1 MPRAEVTLPNPMNL
15 LSLVL
20 RRPVTLV
27 VGVVGLVLAALFG
40 LNRMAKDVFP
50 PLNVPTIYVAQPF
63 GGMDAA
69 QMEGFLTF
77 YYEYHFL
84 YITGIEHV
92 ESKNIQGAAVM
103 KLQFHPGTDM
113 SQAMSETIG
122 YVNRSR
128 AMMPPGTVPPFV
140 MRFDAGSVPIG
151 QLVFASETRSVAQL
165 QDAALN
171 TVRPLFATL
180 PGVSAPPPFGG
191 SARTILVNLNPDRL
205 RSTGVAPEEVAAA
218 LAGANA
224 ILPAG
229 NLVLGDQNLLVPVNA
244 TVRNIKDLETVPVRA
259 GQNPPVLI
267 RDLAQVVDG
276 ADAVTSYALVD
287 GRRTVY
293 IPVTKRSDASTLAVA
308 EVVKRNLGVFQNA
321 VPADIKVSYEMDQSP
336 IVERA
341 IHDLFLEAVLGAILT
356 GLMVFLFLRDARS
369 TLVVVVNIPLALL
382 IALLGLWLC
391 GQTINLMTLG
401 GLALAV
407 GILVDEATVAI
418 EAIQQEREKGRP
430 VARAVRDAIAAT
442 AGPRFLAMACVVA
455 VFLPSLFMEGP
466 AQALFLPL
474 SLAVGFSMIAS
485 YALSSTLLP
494 VLAVWLLKEDG
505 AHAPGFFAQVK
516 ARYAALLD
524 VALARKGLVVLG
536 GVALAATFLA
546 TLGPKLGREIFPP
559 ANNGQLQVRL
569 RAPAGTK
576 LDKTEQIALRALDL
590 IKQEIGAENI
600 GTTLGLVGVH
610 APNYPVNLVHAW
622 NSGTDE
628 ATLQVQLKPDAKV
641 DLDAAKEN
649 LRRRLGAALPDVRL
663 SFEPADI
670 VSRVMSFGAA
680 TPIEIAVSGP
690 SLADNRAHA
699 EAVRAELAKIP
710 ELRDLQFAQTIDAP
724 ALEVNI
730 HREKAGLMGIRMADA
745 ARSVIEATGS
755 SRFILANYW
764 ADPKT
769 GVAFQVQVQIPAALT
784 KSIEDLRNL
793 PVGNAGQQ
801 PVLLRSIATLKE
813 GVAVAQYDR
822 YNMQRLAT
830 LTANYAGTDL
840 GHLADRID
848 AAIAAAGKPPA
859 KVKVDQRGQVPPLR
873 ELLAGL
879 GGGLAIALVIVALL
893 LAAHF
898 QSLRLAAIVLTS
910 LSVVLAG
917 VVAALLLTGSTLNI
931 ESFIGAIMAVG
942 VAVANS
948 ILLLTA
954 AEEARNAGASAA
966 DAARQAGSARLRAIL
981 MTSLAMLAGM
991 IPMALGW
998 SEAGSQTAPLGR
1010 AVMGG
1015 LIFGTVATLT
1025 LVPAAYAWIMGPV
1038 GRASLSVDPDDPRS
1052 PHFQKDHAVS

>member
-1 MPRAEVTLPNPMNL
+1 MNL
-15 LSLVL
+15 LSHVL
-20 RRPVTLV
+20 RRPVTLLV
-27 VGVVGLVLAALFG
+27 AVGALALAALFG
-40 LNRMAKDVFP
+40 LGRMAKDVFP

-92 ESKNIQGAAVM
+92 ESRNIQGAAVM

-191 SARTILVNLNPDRL
+191 SARTILVNLHPDRL
-205 RSTGVAPEEVAAA
+205 RSTGVTPEEVAAA

-229 NLVLGDQNLLVPVNA
+229 NLVLGDQNLLVPINA
-244 TVRNIKDLETVPVRA
+244 TVKNIKDLENVPVRP
-259 GQNPPVLI
+259 GQQPAVLI

-293 IPVTKRSDASTLAVA
+293 IPVTKRADASTLAVA
-308 EVVKRNLGVFQNA
+308 GLVKANLGVFQNA
-321 VPADIKVSYEMDQSP
+321 VPADIKVTYEMDQSP

-341 IHDLFLEAVLGAILT
+341 IHDLFLEAVLGAVLT

-382 IALLGLWLC
+382 TALLGLWLC

-430 VARAVRDAIAAT
+430 VARAVRTAIAAT

-455 VFLPSLFMEGP
+455 VFLPALFMEGP

-474 SLAVGFSMIAS
+474 SLAVGFSMFAS

-494 VLAVWLLKEDG
+494 VLAVWLLKNDG
-505 AHAPGFFAQVK
+505 VHAPGFFAGVK
-516 ARYAALLD
+516 ARYEALLRG
-524 VALARKGLVVLG
+524 VLARKALVVVG
-536 GVALAATFLA
+536 ALALA
-546 TLGPKLGREIFPP
+546 VLFVLGLGPRLGREIFPP
-559 ANNGQLQVRL
+559 AANGQLQVRL

-576 LDKTEQIALRALDL
+576 LDRTEQIALRALDV
-590 IKQEIGAENI
+590 IKEELGAGNVA
-600 GTTLGLVGVH
+600 TTLGLVGVH
-610 APNYPVNLVHAW
+610 APNYPVNLIHAW

-641 DLDAAKEN
+641 DLESAKER
-649 LRRRLGAALPDVRL
+649 LRARLGAALPDVRL

-670 VSRVMSFGAA
+670 VSRVMSFGAP

-699 EAVRAELAKIP
+699 EAIRTQLAKLP
-710 ELRDLQFAQTIDAP
+710 ELRDLQFAQTIDTP
-724 ALEVNI
+724 SLEVNI
-730 HREKAGLMGIRMADA
+730 DREKAGLMGVRLADA
-745 ARSVIEATGS
+745 ARSVVEATGS

-769 GVAFQVQVQIPAALT
+769 GVAFQVQVQVPPAQTRSA
-784 KSIEDLRNL
+784 EDLRNL
-793 PVGNAGQQ
+793 PVGATGQQ

-813 GVAVAQYDR
+813 STAVAQFDR

-840 GHLADRID
+840 GHLSARID
-848 AAIAAAGKPPA
+848 EAIAAAGKPPA

-873 ELLAGL
+873 ELLNGLGAGL
-879 GGGLAIALVIVALL
+879 GIALVIVALL

-898 QSLRLAAIVLTS
+898 QSARLAAIVLAS
-910 LSVVLAG
+910 LAIVLAG
-917 VVAALLLTGSTLNI
+917 VIAGLLATGSTLNI

-954 AEEARNAGASAA
+954 AEEARRGGAPAEAAALTAGAT
-966 DAARQAGSARLRAIL
+966 RLRAIL

-1015 LIFGTVATLT
+1015 LIFGTFATLT
-1025 LVPAAYAWIMGPV
+1025 VVPAAYAWVMGAA
-1038 GRASLSVDPDDPRS
+1038 GRASLSVDPDDPQS
-1052 PHFQKDHAVS
+1052 PHYHPDHAVP

>member
-1 MPRAEVTLPNPMNL
+1 
-15 LSLVL
+15 
-20 RRPVTLV
+20 
-27 VGVVGLVLAALFG
+27 
-40 LNRMAKDVFP
+40 
-50 PLNVPTIYVAQPF
+50 
-63 GGMDAA
+63 
-69 QMEGFLTF
+69 
-77 YYEYHFL
+77 
-84 YITGIEHV
+84 
-92 ESKNIQGAAVM
+92 M

-205 RSTGVAPEEVAAA
+205 RSTGVTPEEVAAA
-218 LAGANA
+218 LAGTNA

-229 NLVLGDQNLLVPVNA
+229 NLVLGDQNLLVPINA
-244 TVRNIKDLETVPVRA
+244 TVKNIKDLENVPVRP
-259 GQNPPVLI
+259 GQNPAVLI
-267 RDLAQVVDG
+267 RDIAQVVDG

-308 EVVKRNLGVFQNA
+308 SVVKANLGVFQNA

-341 IHDLFLEAVLGAILT
+341 IHDLFLEAVLGAVLT

-418 EAIQQEREKGRP
+418 EAIQQEREKGLP
-430 VARAVRDAIAAT
+430 IARAVRTAITAT

-474 SLAVGFSMIAS
+474 SLAVGFSMFAS

-494 VLAVWLLKEDG
+494 VLAVWLLKDEG
-505 AHAPGFFAQVK
+505 AHAPGFFASVK
-516 ARYAALLD
+516 ARYEAILQGVMARRVLIV
-524 VALARKGLVVLG
+524 VAS
-536 GVALAATFLA
+536 VALAALFIVGV
-546 TLGPKLGREIFPP
+546 GPKLGREIFPP

-576 LDKTEQIALRALDL
+576 LDRTEQIALRALDV
-590 IKQEIGAENI
+590 IKEELGAANVA
-600 GTTLGLVGVH
+600 TTLGLVGVH
-610 APNYPVNLVHAW
+610 APNYPVNLIHAW

-628 ATLQVQLKPDAKV
+628 ATLQVQLKPGADV

-649 LRRRLGAALPDVRL
+649 LRRRLGVAMPDVRL

-670 VSRVMSFGAA
+670 VSRVMSFGAP

-699 EAVRAELAKIP
+699 EAIRAQLAKIP
-710 ELRDLQFAQTIDAP
+710 ELRDLQFAQTIDTP
-724 ALEVNI
+724 SLEVNI
-730 HREKAGLMGIRMADA
+730 DREKAGLMGVRLADA
-745 ARSVIEATGS
+745 ARSVVEATGS

-769 GVAFQVQVQIPAALT
+769 GVAFQVQVQVPPAQT
-784 KSIEDLRNL
+784 KSAEDLRNL
-793 PVGNAGQQ
+793 PVGATGQQ

-813 GVAVAQYDR
+813 STAVAQFDR

-840 GHLADRID
+840 GHLSARID
-848 AAIAAAGKPPA
+848 EAIAAAGKPPA

-873 ELLAGL
+873 ELLNSLGAGL
-879 GGGLAIALVIVALL
+879 GIALIIVALL
-893 LAAHF
+893 LAANF
-898 QSLRLAAIVLTS
+898 QSARLAGIVFVS
-910 LSVVLAG
+910 LSLVIAG
-917 VVAALLLTGSTLNI
+917 VIAGLLVTGSTLNI

-954 AEEARNAGASAA
+954 AEEARRGGATAEAA
-966 DAARQAGSARLRAIL
+966 ALKAGSTRLRAIL

-1015 LIFGTVATLT
+1015 LIFGTFATLT
-1025 LVPAAYAWIMGPV
+1025 VVPAAYAWLMGSV
-1038 GRASLSVDPDDPRS
+1038 SRASLSVDPDDPHS
-1052 PHFQKDHAVS
+1052 THYHKDHAVS

>member
-1 MPRAEVTLPNPMNL
+1 M
-15 LSLVL
+15 VL

-27 VGVVGLVLAALFG
+27 VGVLALVLSAVFG

-205 RSTGVAPEEVAAA
+205 RSTGVTPEEVAAA
-218 LAGANA
+218 LAGTNA

-229 NLVLGDQNLLVPVNA
+229 NLVIGDQNLLVPINA
-244 TVRNIKDLETVPVRA
+244 TVKNIKDLENVPVRP
-259 GQNPPVLI
+259 GQNPAVLI
-267 RDLAQVVDG
+267 RDIAQVVDG
-276 ADAVTSYALVD
+276 ADAVTSYALVN

-308 EVVKRNLGVFQNA
+308 SIVKANLGVFQNA

-341 IHDLFLEAVLGAILT
+341 IHDLFLEAVLGAVLT

-418 EAIQQEREKGRP
+418 EAIQQEREKGLP
-430 VARAVRDAIAAT
+430 VARAVRTAITAT

-474 SLAVGFSMIAS
+474 SLAVGFSMFAS

-494 VLAVWLLKEDG
+494 ILAVWLLKDEG
-505 AHAPGFFAQVK
+505 VHAPGFFVGVK
-516 ARYAALLD
+516 ARYEAILQGVLARRALIVVGSVAVAALFI
-524 VALARKGLVVLG
+524 V
-536 GVALAATFLA
+536 GV
-546 TLGPKLGREIFPP
+546 GPKLGREIFPP

-576 LDKTEQIALRALDL
+576 LDRTEQIALRALDV
-590 IKQEIGAENI
+590 IKEELGAANI
-600 GTTLGLVGVH
+600 ATTLGLVGVH
-610 APNYPVNLVHAW
+610 APNYPVNLIHAW

-628 ATLQVQLKPDAKV
+628 ATLQVQLKVGADV

-649 LRRRLGAALPDVRL
+649 LRRRLGVAMPDVRL

-670 VSRVMSFGAA
+670 VSRVMSFGAP

-699 EAVRAELAKIP
+699 EAIRAQLAKIP
-710 ELRDLQFAQTIDAP
+710 ELRDLQFAQTIDTP
-724 ALEVNI
+724 SLEVNI
-730 HREKAGLMGIRMADA
+730 DREKAGLMGVRLADA
-745 ARSVIEATGS
+745 ARSVVEATGS

-769 GVAFQVQVQIPAALT
+769 GVAFQVQVQVPPAQT
-784 KSIEDLRNL
+784 KSAEDLRNL
-793 PVGNAGQQ
+793 PVGATGQQ

-813 GVAVAQYDR
+813 STAVAQFDR

-840 GHLADRID
+840 GHLSARID
-848 AAIAAAGKPPA
+848 EAIAAAGKPPA

-873 ELLAGL
+873 ELLNSLGAGL
-879 GGGLAIALVIVALL
+879 GIALVIVALL
-893 LAAHF
+893 LAANF
-898 QSLRLAAIVLTS
+898 QSARLAGIVLLS
-910 LSVVLAG
+910 LTLVIAG
-917 VVAALLLTGSTLNI
+917 VIAGLLVTGSTLNI

-954 AEEARNAGASAA
+954 AEEARRGGATAEAA
-966 DAARQAGSARLRAIL
+966 ALKAGSTRLRAIL

-1015 LIFGTVATLT
+1015 LIFGTFATLT
-1025 LVPAAYAWIMGPV
+1025 VVPAAYAWIMGSV
-1038 GRASLSVDPDDPRS
+1038 GRTSLSVDPDDTQS
-1052 PHFQKDHAVS
+1052 THYHKDHAVS

>member
-1 MPRAEVTLPNPMNL
+1 MNL
-15 LSLVL
+15 LSHVL
-20 RRPVTLV
+20 RRPVTLLV
-27 VGVVGLVLAALFG
+27 AVGALALAALFG
-40 LNRMAKDVFP
+40 LGRMAKDVFP

-92 ESKNIQGAAVM
+92 ESRNIQGAAVM

-191 SARTILVNLNPDRL
+191 SARTILVNLHPDRL
-205 RSTGVAPEEVAAA
+205 RSTGVTPEEVAAA

-229 NLVLGDQNLLVPVNA
+229 NLVLGDQNLLVPINA
-244 TVRNIKDLETVPVRA
+244 TVKNIKDLENVPVRP
-259 GQNPPVLI
+259 GQQPAVLI

-293 IPVTKRSDASTLAVA
+293 IPVTKRADASTLAVA
-308 EVVKRNLGVFQNA
+308 GLVKANLGVFQNA
-321 VPADIKVSYEMDQSP
+321 VPADIRVSYEMDQSP

-341 IHDLFLEAVLGAILT
+341 IHDLFLEAVLGAVLT

-382 IALLGLWLC
+382 TALLGLWLC

-430 VARAVRDAIAAT
+430 VARAVRTAIAAT

-455 VFLPSLFMEGP
+455 VFLPALFMEGP

-474 SLAVGFSMIAS
+474 SLAVGFSMFAS

-494 VLAVWLLKEDG
+494 VLAVWLLKDDG
-505 AHAPGFFAQVK
+505 AHAPGFFAGVK
-516 ARYAALLD
+516 ARYEALLRG
-524 VALARKGLVVLG
+524 VLARKALVVVGAL
-536 GVALAATFLA
+536 ALAALFV
-546 TLGPKLGREIFPP
+546 LGFGPRLGREIFPP
-559 ANNGQLQVRL
+559 AANGQLQVRL

-576 LDKTEQIALRALDL
+576 LDRTEQIALRALDV
-590 IKQEIGAENI
+590 IKEELGAGNVA
-600 GTTLGLVGVH
+600 TTLGLVGVH
-610 APNYPVNLVHAW
+610 APNYPVNLIHAW

-628 ATLQVQLKPDAKV
+628 ATLQVQLKPGAQV
-641 DLDAAKEN
+641 DLEAAKER
-649 LRRRLGAALPDVRL
+649 LRARLGAALPDVRL

-670 VSRVMSFGAA
+670 VSRVMSFGAP

-699 EAVRAELAKIP
+699 EAIRTQLAKIP
-710 ELRDLQFAQTIDAP
+710 ELRDLQFAQTLDTP
-724 ALEVNI
+724 SLEVNI
-730 HREKAGLMGIRMADA
+730 DREKAGLMGVRLADA
-745 ARSVIEATGS
+745 ARSVVEATGS

-769 GVAFQVQVQIPAALT
+769 GVAFQVQVQVPPAQT
-784 KSIEDLRNL
+784 KSAEDLRNL
-793 PVGNAGQQ
+793 PVGATGQQ

-813 GVAVAQYDR
+813 STAVAQFDR

-840 GHLADRID
+840 GHLSARID
-848 AAIAAAGKPPA
+848 EAIAAAGKPPA

-873 ELLAGL
+873 ELLNGLGAGL
-879 GGGLAIALVIVALL
+879 GIALVIVALL

-898 QSLRLAAIVLTS
+898 QSARLAAIVLAS
-910 LSVVLAG
+910 LAIVLAG
-917 VVAALLLTGSTLNI
+917 VIAGLLATGSTLNI

-954 AEEARNAGASAA
+954 AEEARRGGAPAEAAALTAGAT
-966 DAARQAGSARLRAIL
+966 RLRAIL

-1015 LIFGTVATLT
+1015 LIFGTFATLT
-1025 LVPAAYAWIMGPV
+1025 VVPAAYAWVMGAA
-1038 GRASLSVDPDDPRS
+1038 GRASLSVDPDDPQS
-1052 PHFQKDHAVS
+1052 PHYHPDHAVP

>member
-1 MPRAEVTLPNPMNL
+1 MNL
-15 LSLVL
+15 LSHVL
-20 RRPVTLV
+20 RRPVTLLV
-27 VGVVGLVLAALFG
+27 AVGALALAALFG
-40 LNRMAKDVFP
+40 LGRMAKDVFP

-92 ESKNIQGAAVM
+92 ESRNIQGAAVM

-191 SARTILVNLNPDRL
+191 SARTILVNLHPDRL
-205 RSTGVAPEEVAAA
+205 RSTGVTPEEVAAA

-229 NLVLGDQNLLVPVNA
+229 NLVLGDQNLLVPINA
-244 TVRNIKDLETVPVRA
+244 TVKNIKDLENVPVRP
-259 GQNPPVLI
+259 GQQPAVLI

-293 IPVTKRSDASTLAVA
+293 IPVTKRADASTLAVA
-308 EVVKRNLGVFQNA
+308 GLVKANLGVFQNA

-341 IHDLFLEAVLGAILT
+341 IHDLFLEAVLGALLT

-382 IALLGLWLC
+382 TALLGLWLC

-430 VARAVRDAIAAT
+430 IARAVRTAIAAT

-455 VFLPSLFMEGP
+455 VFLPALFMEGP

-474 SLAVGFSMIAS
+474 SLAVGFSMFAS

-494 VLAVWLLKEDG
+494 VLAVWLLKDDG
-505 AHAPGFFAQVK
+505 VHTTGFFAGVK
-516 ARYAALLD
+516 AGYEALLRG
-524 VALARKGLVVLG
+524 VLARKAVVVVGALAIAVLFVLG
-536 GVALAATFLA
+536 
-546 TLGPKLGREIFPP
+546 LGPRLGREIFPP
-559 ANNGQLQVRL
+559 AANGQLQVRL

-576 LDKTEQIALRALDL
+576 LDRTEQIALRALDV
-590 IKQEIGAENI
+590 IKEELGAGNVA
-600 GTTLGLVGVH
+600 TTLGLVGVH
-610 APNYPVNLVHAW
+610 APNYPVNLIHAW

-628 ATLQVQLKPDAKV
+628 ATLQVQLKPDAQV
-641 DLDAAKEN
+641 DLESAKER
-649 LRRRLGAALPDVRL
+649 LRARLGAALPDVRL

-670 VSRVMSFGAA
+670 VSRVMSFGAP

-699 EAVRAELAKIP
+699 EAIRTQLAKLP
-710 ELRDLQFAQTIDAP
+710 ELRDLQFAQTIDTP
-724 ALEVNI
+724 SLEVNI
-730 HREKAGLMGIRMADA
+730 DREKAGVMGVRLADA
-745 ARSVIEATGS
+745 ARSVVEATGS

-769 GVAFQVQVQIPAALT
+769 GVAFQVQVQVPPAQTRSA
-784 KSIEDLRNL
+784 EDLRNL
-793 PVGNAGQQ
+793 PVGATGQQ

-813 GVAVAQYDR
+813 STAVAQFDR

-840 GHLADRID
+840 GHLSARID
-848 AAIAAAGKPPA
+848 EAIAAAGKPPA

-873 ELLAGL
+873 ELLNGLGAGL
-879 GGGLAIALVIVALL
+879 GIALVIVALL

-898 QSLRLAAIVLTS
+898 QSARLAAIVLAS
-910 LSVVLAG
+910 LAVVLAG
-917 VVAALLLTGSTLNI
+917 VVAGLLATGSTLNI

-954 AEEARNAGASAA
+954 AEEARRGGATAEAAALTAGAT
-966 DAARQAGSARLRAIL
+966 RLRAIL

-1015 LIFGTVATLT
+1015 LIFGTFATLT
-1025 LVPAAYAWIMGPV
+1025 VVPAAYAWVMGAA
-1038 GRASLSVDPDDPRS
+1038 GRASLSVDPDDPQS
-1052 PHFQKDHAVS
+1052 PHYHPDHAVS

>member
-1 MPRAEVTLPNPMNL
+1 MNL
-15 LSLVL
+15 LSHVL
-20 RRPVTLV
+20 RRPVTLLV
-27 VGVVGLVLAALFG
+27 AVGALALAALFG
-40 LNRMAKDVFP
+40 LGRMAKDVFP

-92 ESKNIQGAAVM
+92 ESRNIQGAAVM

-191 SARTILVNLNPDRL
+191 SARTILVNLHPDRL
-205 RSTGVAPEEVAAA
+205 RSTGVTPEEVAAA

-229 NLVLGDQNLLVPVNA
+229 NLVLGDQNLLVPINA
-244 TVRNIKDLETVPVRA
+244 TVKNIKDLENVPVRP
-259 GQNPPVLI
+259 GQQPAVLI

-293 IPVTKRSDASTLAVA
+293 IPVTKRADASTLAVA
-308 EVVKRNLGVFQNA
+308 GLVKANLGVFQNA
-321 VPADIKVSYEMDQSP
+321 VPADIRVSYEMDQSP

-341 IHDLFLEAVLGAILT
+341 IHDLFLEAVLGAVLT

-382 IALLGLWLC
+382 TALLGLWLC

-430 VARAVRDAIAAT
+430 VARAVRTAIAAT

-455 VFLPSLFMEGP
+455 VFLPALFMEGP

-474 SLAVGFSMIAS
+474 SLAVGFSMFAS

-494 VLAVWLLKEDG
+494 VLAVWLLKDDG
-505 AHAPGFFAQVK
+505 AHAPGFFAGVK
-516 ARYAALLD
+516 ARYEALLRG
-524 VALARKGLVVLG
+524 VLARKALVVVGAL
-536 GVALAATFLA
+536 ALAALFV
-546 TLGPKLGREIFPP
+546 LGFGPRLGREIFPP
-559 ANNGQLQVRL
+559 AANGQLQVRL

-576 LDKTEQIALRALDL
+576 LDRTEQIALRALDV
-590 IKQEIGAENI
+590 IKEELGAGNVA
-600 GTTLGLVGVH
+600 TTLGLVGVH
-610 APNYPVNLVHAW
+610 APNYPVNLIHAW

-628 ATLQVQLKPDAKV
+628 ATLQVQLKPGAQV
-641 DLDAAKEN
+641 DLEAAKER
-649 LRRRLGAALPDVRL
+649 LRARLGAALPDVRL

-670 VSRVMSFGAA
+670 VSRVMSFGAP

-699 EAVRAELAKIP
+699 EAIRTQLAKLP
-710 ELRDLQFAQTIDAP
+710 ELRDLQFAQTIDTP
-724 ALEVNI
+724 SLEVNI
-730 HREKAGLMGIRMADA
+730 DREKAGLMGVRLADA
-745 ARSVIEATGS
+745 ARSVVEATGS

-769 GVAFQVQVQIPAALT
+769 GVAFQVQVQVPPAQT
-784 KSIEDLRNL
+784 KSAEDLRNL
-793 PVGNAGQQ
+793 PVGATGQQ

-813 GVAVAQYDR
+813 STAVAQFDR

-840 GHLADRID
+840 GHLSARID
-848 AAIAAAGKPPA
+848 EAIAAAGKPPA

-873 ELLAGL
+873 ELLNGLGAGL
-879 GGGLAIALVIVALL
+879 GIALVIVALL

-898 QSLRLAAIVLTS
+898 QSARLAAIVLAS
-910 LSVVLAG
+910 LAIVLAG
-917 VVAALLLTGSTLNI
+917 VIAGLLATGSTLNI

-954 AEEARNAGASAA
+954 AEEARRGGAPAEAAALTAGAT
-966 DAARQAGSARLRAIL
+966 RLRAIL

-1015 LIFGTVATLT
+1015 LIFGTFATLT
-1025 LVPAAYAWIMGPV
+1025 VVPAAYAWVMGAA
-1038 GRASLSVDPDDPRS
+1038 GRASLSVDPDDPQS
-1052 PHFQKDHAVS
+1052 PHYHPDHAVP

>member
-1 MPRAEVTLPNPMNL
+1 MNL
-15 LSLVL
+15 FTLAL
-20 RRPVTLV
+20 RQPVTLV
-27 VGVVGLVLAALFG
+27 VLTVAMVLAALFG
-40 LNRMAKDVFP
+40 QNRMAKDVFP

-63 GGMDAA
+63 GGMEAG
-69 QMEGFLTF
+69 QMEGFLTY

-113 SQAMSETIG
+113 SQAMSETVG
-122 YVNRSR
+122 YVNRAR

-191 SARTILVNLNPDRL
+191 SARTILVNLIPDRL
-205 RSTGVAPEEVAAA
+205 RSTGVSPEEVAVA
-218 LAGANA
+218 LAGANV
-224 ILPAG
+224 ITPAG
-229 NLVLGDQNLLVPVNA
+229 NLIMGDQNLLVPINS
-244 TVRNIKDLETVPVRA
+244 TVKNIKDLENVSIRP
-259 GQNPPVLI
+259 GQNPAILI
-267 RDLAQVVDG
+267 RDVAQVVDG
-276 ADAVTSYALVD
+276 ADAVTSYALVN

-293 IPVTKRSDASTLAVA
+293 IPVTKRSDASTLSVA
-308 EVVKRNLGVFQNA
+308 NLVKENLGVFQSA

-336 IVERA
+336 IVSRA
-341 IHDLFLEAVLGAILT
+341 IADVFMEALLGALLT
-356 GLMVFLFLRDARS
+356 GLMVFVFLRDARS

-382 IALLGLWLC
+382 MAVLGLWLC

-418 EAIQQEREKGRP
+418 EAIQQEREKGRSL
-430 VARAVRDAIAAT
+430 ALAVRDAIRAT

-466 AQALFLPL
+466 ARALFLPL

-485 YALSSTLLP
+485 YVLSSTLLP
-494 VLAVWLLKEDG
+494 VLAIWFLRDG
-505 AHAPGFFAQVK
+505 EAPVAGFFAGLK
-516 ARYAALLD
+516 SGYAMLLEA
-524 VALARKGLVVLG
+524 VLARKRWVVMAGLVG
-536 GVALAATFLA
+536 GLTALAL
-546 TLGPKLGREIFPP
+546 LGPRLGREIFPS

-576 LDKTEQIALRALDL
+576 LDRTEQIALQALGV
-590 IKQEIGAENI
+590 IKAELGAENVA
-600 GTTLGLVGVH
+600 TTLGLVGVH
-610 APNYPVNLVHAW
+610 APNYPVNLIHAW

-628 ATLQVQLKPDAKV
+628 ATLQVQLKPGARV
-641 DLDAAKEN
+641 DLDVAKEN
-649 LRRRLGAALPDVRL
+649 LRRKLASAMPDVRL

-670 VSRVMSFGAA
+670 VSRVMSFGAP

-690 SLADNRAHA
+690 TLADNRMHA
-699 EAVRAELAKIP
+699 EAIRAELAKIP
-710 ELRDLQFAQTIDAP
+710 ELRDIQFAQ
-724 ALEVNI
+724 ALDTPSVEVNI
-730 HREKAGLMGIRMADA
+730 HREKAGLMGIKLNDA
-745 ARSVIEATGS
+745 ARSVVEATGS

-769 GVAFQVQVQIPAALT
+769 GVAFQVQVQIPGNAT
-784 KSIEDLRNL
+784 KSLEDLRNL
-793 PVGNAGQQ
+793 PVGTAGQQ

-840 GHLADRID
+840 GHLAGRID
-848 AAIAAAGKPPA
+848 EAIAAAGKPPA
-859 KVKVDQRGQVPPLR
+859 KVKVDLRGQVTPLR
-873 ELLAGL
+873 ELFAGL
-879 GGGLAIALVIVALL
+879 GRGLLIALVIIALL
-893 LAAHF
+893 LTANF
-898 QSLRLAAIVLTS
+898 QSLRLAGTVLATLPLVLT
-910 LSVVLAG
+910 G
-917 VVAALLLTGSTLNI
+917 VCLALLLTASTLNI
-931 ESFIGAIMAVG
+931 ESYIGAIMAVG
-942 VAVANS
+942 VAVANA
-948 ILLLTA
+948 ILLLTT
-954 AEEARNAGASAA
+954 AEQARLAGADALT
-966 DAARQAGSARLRAIL
+966 AARGAAQTRLRAIL
-981 MTSLAMLAGM
+981 MTSGAMLAGM
-991 IPMALGW
+991 VPMALGW
-998 SEAGSQTAPLGR
+998 SEAGSQTAPLAR

-1015 LIFGTVATLT
+1015 LLGGTLATLT
-1025 LVPAAYAWIMGPV
+1025 FVPALYAWIMADV
-1038 GRASLSVDPDDPRS
+1038 SRASPSVDPDDTHS
-1052 PHFQKDHAVS
+1052 THYHKDHVAP

>member
-1 MPRAEVTLPNPMNL
+1 MNI

-27 VGVVGLVLAALFG
+27 VGVFALVLAALFG
-40 LNRMAKDVFP
+40 VNRMAKDVFP

-151 QLVFASETRSVAQL
+151 QLVFSSETRSVAQL

-191 SARTILVNLNPDRL
+191 SARSILVNLNPDRL
-205 RSTGVAPEEVAAA
+205 RSTGVTPEEVATA

-229 NLVLGDQNLLVPVNA
+229 NLVLGDQNLLVPINA
-244 TVRNIKDLETVPVRA
+244 TVKNIKDLENVLVRP
-259 GQNPPVLI
+259 GQNPPILI

-276 ADAVTSYALVD
+276 ADAVTSYALVN

-308 EVVKRNLGVFQNA
+308 GLVKSNLNTFQNA

-341 IHDLFLEAVLGAILT
+341 MADLFLEAVLGALLT

-382 IALLGLWLC
+382 LAVLGLWLC

-418 EAIQQEREKGRP
+418 EAIQQEREKGVP
-430 VARAVRDAIAAT
+430 VARAVRTAIAVT

-455 VFLPSLFMEGP
+455 VFLPALFMKGP

-485 YALSSTLLP
+485 YLLSSTLLP
-494 VLAVWLLKEDG
+494 VLAVWLLKEET
-505 AHAPGFFAQVK
+505 AHSPGFFAQVK
-516 ARYAALLD
+516 VRYEGLLQA
-524 VALARKGLVVLG
+524 VLARRALVASA
-536 GVALAATFLA
+536 GVILAAVFIVGV
-546 TLGPKLGREIFPP
+546 GPKLGREIFPP
-559 ANNGQLQVRL
+559 SNNGQLQVRL

-576 LDKTEQIALRALDL
+576 LERTEQFALQALA
-590 IKQEIGAENI
+590 IITQELGSDNV

-628 ATLQVQLKPDAKV
+628 ATLQVQLKSGANV
-641 DLDAAKEN
+641 DLDVAKEN
-649 LRRRLGAALPDVRL
+649 LRRKLGAALPELRL

-670 VSRVMSFGAA
+670 VSRVMSFGAP

-690 SLADNRAHA
+690 TLADNRAHA
-699 EAVRAELAKIP
+699 EVIRAELAKIP
-710 ELRDLQFAQTIDAP
+710 ELRDLQFAQTIDTP

-730 HREKAGLMGIRMADA
+730 NREKAGLMGIKMVEA

-769 GVAFQVQVQIPAALT
+769 GVAFQVQVQIPTTAT
-784 KSIEDLRNL
+784 KSVEDLRNL
-793 PVGNAGQQ
+793 PVGTTGQQ
-801 PVLLRSIATLKE
+801 PILLRSIATLKE
-813 GVAVAQYDR
+813 GTAVAQYDR

-840 GHLADRID
+840 GHLAERID
-848 AAIAAAGKPPA
+848 AAITAAGKPPA

-873 ELLAGL
+873 ELLSSL
-879 GGGLAIALVIVALL
+879 GGGLGIALIIVVLL
-893 LAAHF
+893 LAANF
-898 QSLRLAAIVLTS
+898 QSLRLAGVVLAS
-910 LSVVLAG
+910 LSVVIAG
-917 VVAALLLTGSTLNI
+917 VIAGLLLTGSTLNI
-931 ESFIGAIMAVG
+931 QSFIGAIMAVG

-954 AEEARNAGASAA
+954 AEEARRAGATATEAA
-966 DAARQAGSARLRAIL
+966 QQAGALRLRAIL

-991 IPMALGW
+991 MPMALGW

-1015 LIFGTVATLT
+1015 LLFGTLATLT
-1025 LVPAAYAWIMGPV
+1025 LVPAAYAWVMGSV
-1038 GRASLSVDPDDPRS
+1038 GRASLSVDPDDPHS
-1052 PHFQKDHAVS
+1052 PHYQK

>member
-1 MPRAEVTLPNPMNL
+1 M
-15 LSLVL
+15 VL

-27 VGVVGLVLAALFG
+27 VGVLALVLSAFFG

-205 RSTGVAPEEVAAA
+205 RSTGVTPEEVAAA
-218 LAGANA
+218 LAGTNA

-229 NLVLGDQNLLVPVNA
+229 NLVIGDQNLLVPINA
-244 TVRNIKDLETVPVRA
+244 TVKNIKDLENVPVRP
-259 GQNPPVLI
+259 GQNPAVLI
-267 RDLAQVVDG
+267 RDIAQVVDG

-308 EVVKRNLGVFQNA
+308 SIVKANLGVFQNA

-341 IHDLFLEAVLGAILT
+341 IHDLFLEAVLGAVLT

-418 EAIQQEREKGRP
+418 EAIQQEREKGLP
-430 VARAVRDAIAAT
+430 VARAVRTAITAT

-474 SLAVGFSMIAS
+474 SLAVGFSMFAS

-494 VLAVWLLKEDG
+494 ILAVWLLKDEG
-505 AHAPGFFAQVK
+505 VHAPGFFANVK
-516 ARYAALLD
+516 ARYEAILQGVMARRALIV
-524 VALARKGLVVLG
+524 VAS
-536 GVALAATFLA
+536 VALAALFIVGV
-546 TLGPKLGREIFPP
+546 GPKLGREIFPP

-576 LDKTEQIALRALDL
+576 LDRTEQIALRALDV
-590 IKQEIGAENI
+590 IKEELGAANI
-600 GTTLGLVGVH
+600 ATTLGLVGVH
-610 APNYPVNLVHAW
+610 APNYPVNLIHAW

-628 ATLQVQLKPDAKV
+628 ATLQVQLKVGADV

-649 LRRRLGAALPDVRL
+649 LRRRLGVAMPDVRL

-670 VSRVMSFGAA
+670 VSRVMSFGAP

-699 EAVRAELAKIP
+699 EAIRAQLAKIP
-710 ELRDLQFAQTIDAP
+710 ELRDLQFAQTIDTP
-724 ALEVNI
+724 SLEVNI
-730 HREKAGLMGIRMADA
+730 DREKAGLMGVRLADA
-745 ARSVIEATGS
+745 ARSVVEATGS

-769 GVAFQVQVQIPAALT
+769 GVAFQVQVQVPPAQT
-784 KSIEDLRNL
+784 KSAEDLRNL
-793 PVGNAGQQ
+793 PVGATGQQ

-813 GVAVAQYDR
+813 STAVAQFDR

-840 GHLADRID
+840 GHLSARID
-848 AAIAAAGKPPA
+848 EAIAAAGKPPA

-873 ELLAGL
+873 ELLSSL
-879 GGGLAIALVIVALL
+879 GASLGIALVIVALL
-893 LAAHF
+893 LAANF
-898 QSLRLAAIVLTS
+898 QSARLAGIVLLS
-910 LSVVLAG
+910 LTLVIAG
-917 VVAALLLTGSTLNI
+917 VIAGLLVTGSTLNI

-954 AEEARNAGASAA
+954 AEEARRGGDTAEAA
-966 DAARQAGSARLRAIL
+966 ALKAGSTRLRAIL

-1015 LIFGTVATLT
+1015 LIFGTFATLT
-1025 LVPAAYAWIMGPV
+1025 VVPAAYAWIMGSV
-1038 GRASLSVDPDDPRS
+1038 SRASLSVDPDDAQS
-1052 PHFQKDHAVS
+1052 THYHKDHAVS

>member
-1 MPRAEVTLPNPMNL
+1 
-15 LSLVL
+15 
-20 RRPVTLV
+20 
-27 VGVVGLVLAALFG
+27 
-40 LNRMAKDVFP
+40 
-50 PLNVPTIYVAQPF
+50 
-63 GGMDAA
+63 
-69 QMEGFLTF
+69 
-77 YYEYHFL
+77 
-84 YITGIEHV
+84 
-92 ESKNIQGAAVM
+92 
-103 KLQFHPGTDM
+103 
-113 SQAMSETIG
+113 
-122 YVNRSR
+122 
-128 AMMPPGTVPPFV
+128 

-205 RSTGVAPEEVAAA
+205 RSTGVTPEEVAAA
-218 LAGANA
+218 LAGTNA

-229 NLVLGDQNLLVPVNA
+229 NLVLGDQNLLVPINA
-244 TVRNIKDLETVPVRA
+244 TVKNIKDLENVPVRP
-259 GQNPPVLI
+259 GQNPAVLI
-267 RDLAQVVDG
+267 RDIAQVVDG

-308 EVVKRNLGVFQNA
+308 SIVKANLGVFQNA

-341 IHDLFLEAVLGAILT
+341 IHDLFLEAVLGAVLT

-418 EAIQQEREKGRP
+418 EAIQQEREKGLP
-430 VARAVRDAIAAT
+430 VARAVRTAITAT

-474 SLAVGFSMIAS
+474 SLAVGFSMFAS

-494 VLAVWLLKEDG
+494 ILAVWLLKDEG
-505 AHAPGFFAQVK
+505 VHAPGFFVGVK
-516 ARYAALLD
+516 ARYEAILQGVMARRALIV
-524 VALARKGLVVLG
+524 VAS
-536 GVALAATFLA
+536 VALAALFIVGV
-546 TLGPKLGREIFPP
+546 GPKLGREIFPP

-576 LDKTEQIALRALDL
+576 LDRTEQIALRALDV
-590 IKQEIGAENI
+590 IKEELGAANI
-600 GTTLGLVGVH
+600 ATTLGLVGVH
-610 APNYPVNLVHAW
+610 APNYPVNLIHAW

-628 ATLQVQLKPDAKV
+628 ATLQVQLKVGADV

-649 LRRRLGAALPDVRL
+649 LRRRLGVAMPDVRL

-670 VSRVMSFGAA
+670 VSRVMSFGAP

-699 EAVRAELAKIP
+699 EAIRAQLAKIP
-710 ELRDLQFAQTIDAP
+710 ELRDLQFAQTIDTP
-724 ALEVNI
+724 SLEVNI
-730 HREKAGLMGIRMADA
+730 DREKAGLMGVRLADA
-745 ARSVIEATGS
+745 ARSVVEATGS

-769 GVAFQVQVQIPAALT
+769 GVAFQVQVQVPPAQT
-784 KSIEDLRNL
+784 KSAEDLRNL
-793 PVGNAGQQ
+793 PVGATGQQ
-801 PVLLRSIATLKE
+801 AVLLRSIATLKE
-813 GVAVAQYDR
+813 STAVAQFDR

-840 GHLADRID
+840 GHLSARID
-848 AAIAAAGKPPA
+848 EAIAAAGKPPA

-873 ELLAGL
+873 ELLNSLGAGL
-879 GGGLAIALVIVALL
+879 GIALVIVALL
-893 LAAHF
+893 LAANF
-898 QSLRLAAIVLTS
+898 QSARLAGIVLLS
-910 LSVVLAG
+910 LTLVIAG
-917 VVAALLLTGSTLNI
+917 VIAGLLVTGSTLNI

-954 AEEARNAGASAA
+954 AEDARRGGATAEAAA
-966 DAARQAGSARLRAIL
+966 LKAGSTRLRAIL

-991 IPMALGW
+991 VPMALGW

-1015 LIFGTVATLT
+1015 LIFGTFATLT
-1025 LVPAAYAWIMGPV
+1025 VVPAAYAWIMGSV
-1038 GRASLSVDPDDPRS
+1038 SRASLSVDPDDAQS
-1052 PHFQKDHAVS
+1052 THYHKDHAVS

>member
-1 MPRAEVTLPNPMNL
+1 MNL
-15 LSLVL
+15 LSHVL
-20 RRPVTLV
+20 RRPVTLLV
-27 VGVVGLVLAALFG
+27 AVGALALAALFG
-40 LNRMAKDVFP
+40 LGRMAKDVFP

-92 ESKNIQGAAVM
+92 ESRNIQGAAVM

-191 SARTILVNLNPDRL
+191 SARTILVNLHPDRL
-205 RSTGVAPEEVAAA
+205 RSTGVTPEEVAAA

-229 NLVLGDQNLLVPVNA
+229 NLVLGDQNLLVPINA
-244 TVRNIKDLETVPVRA
+244 TVKNIKDLENVPVRP
-259 GQNPPVLI
+259 GQQPAVLI

-293 IPVTKRSDASTLAVA
+293 IPVTKRADASTLAVA
-308 EVVKRNLGVFQNA
+308 GLVKANLGVFQNA
-321 VPADIKVSYEMDQSP
+321 VPADIKVTYEMDQSP

-341 IHDLFLEAVLGAILT
+341 IHDLFLEAVLGAMLT

-382 IALLGLWLC
+382 TALLGLWLC

-430 VARAVRDAIAAT
+430 VARAVRTAIAAT

-455 VFLPSLFMEGP
+455 VFLPALFMEGP

-474 SLAVGFSMIAS
+474 SLAVGFSMFAS

-494 VLAVWLLKEDG
+494 VLAVWLLKDDG
-505 AHAPGFFAQVK
+505 AHAPGFFAGVK
-516 ARYAALLD
+516 ARYEALLRG
-524 VALARKGLVVLG
+524 VLARKALVVVGAL
-536 GVALAATFLA
+536 ALAALFV
-546 TLGPKLGREIFPP
+546 LGFGPRLGREIFPP
-559 ANNGQLQVRL
+559 AANGQLQVRL

-576 LDKTEQIALRALDL
+576 LDRTEQIALRALDV
-590 IKQEIGAENI
+590 IKEELGAGNVA
-600 GTTLGLVGVH
+600 TTLGLVGVH
-610 APNYPVNLVHAW
+610 APNYPVNLIHAW

-628 ATLQVQLKPDAKV
+628 ATLQVQLKPGAQV
-641 DLDAAKEN
+641 DLESAKER
-649 LRRRLGAALPDVRL
+649 LRARLGAALPDVRL

-670 VSRVMSFGAA
+670 VSRVMSFGAP

-699 EAVRAELAKIP
+699 EAIRTQLAKLP
-710 ELRDLQFAQTIDAP
+710 ELRDLQFAQTIDTP
-724 ALEVNI
+724 SLEVNI
-730 HREKAGLMGIRMADA
+730 DREKAGLMGVRLADA
-745 ARSVIEATGS
+745 ARSVVEATGS

-769 GVAFQVQVQIPAALT
+769 GVAFQVQVQVPPAQTRSA
-784 KSIEDLRNL
+784 EDLRNL
-793 PVGNAGQQ
+793 PVGATGQQ

-813 GVAVAQYDR
+813 STAVAQFDR

-840 GHLADRID
+840 GHLSARID
-848 AAIAAAGKPPA
+848 EAIAAAGKPPA

-873 ELLAGL
+873 ELLNGLGAGL
-879 GGGLAIALVIVALL
+879 GIALVIVALL

-898 QSLRLAAIVLTS
+898 QSARLAAIVLAS
-910 LSVVLAG
+910 LAVVLAG
-917 VVAALLLTGSTLNI
+917 VVAGLLATGSTLNI

-954 AEEARNAGASAA
+954 AEEARRGGATAEAAALTAGAT
-966 DAARQAGSARLRAIL
+966 RLRAIL

-1015 LIFGTVATLT
+1015 LIFGTFATLT
-1025 LVPAAYAWIMGPV
+1025 VVPAAYAWVMGAA
-1038 GRASLSVDPDDPRS
+1038 GRASLSVDPDDPQS
-1052 PHFQKDHAVS
+1052 PHYHPDHAVS

>member
-1 MPRAEVTLPNPMNL
+1 MNL
-15 LSLVL
+15 LSHVL
-20 RRPVTLV
+20 RRPVTLLV
-27 VGVVGLVLAALFG
+27 AVGALALAALFG
-40 LNRMAKDVFP
+40 LGRMAKDVFP

-92 ESKNIQGAAVM
+92 ESRNIQGAAVM

-191 SARTILVNLNPDRL
+191 SARTILVNLHPDRL
-205 RSTGVAPEEVAAA
+205 RSTGVTPEEVAAA

-229 NLVLGDQNLLVPVNA
+229 NLVLGDQNLLVPINA
-244 TVRNIKDLETVPVRA
+244 TVKNIKDLENVPVRP
-259 GQNPPVLI
+259 GQQPAVLI

-293 IPVTKRSDASTLAVA
+293 IPVTKRADASTLAVA
-308 EVVKRNLGVFQNA
+308 GLVKANLGVFQNA
-321 VPADIKVSYEMDQSP
+321 VPADIKVTYEMDQSP

-341 IHDLFLEAVLGAILT
+341 IHDLFLEAVLGAVLT
-356 GLMVFLFLRDARS
+356 GLMVFLFLRDGRS

-382 IALLGLWLC
+382 TALLGLWLC

-430 VARAVRDAIAAT
+430 VARAVRTAIAAT

-455 VFLPSLFMEGP
+455 VFLPALFMEGP

-474 SLAVGFSMIAS
+474 SLAVGFSMFAS

-494 VLAVWLLKEDG
+494 VLAVWLLKDDG
-505 AHAPGFFAQVK
+505 VHAPGFFAGVK
-516 ARYAALLD
+516 ARYEALLRG
-524 VALARKGLVVLG
+524 VLARKALVVVGAL
-536 GVALAATFLA
+536 ALAALFV
-546 TLGPKLGREIFPP
+546 LGFGPRLGREIFPP
-559 ANNGQLQVRL
+559 AANGQLQVRL

-576 LDKTEQIALRALDL
+576 LDRTEQIALRALDV
-590 IKQEIGAENI
+590 IKEELGAGNVA
-600 GTTLGLVGVH
+600 TTLGLVGVH
-610 APNYPVNLVHAW
+610 APNYPVNLIHAW

-628 ATLQVQLKPDAKV
+628 ATLQVQLKPGAQV
-641 DLDAAKEN
+641 DLESAKER
-649 LRRRLGAALPDVRL
+649 LRARLGAALPDVRL

-670 VSRVMSFGAA
+670 VSRVMSFGAP

-699 EAVRAELAKIP
+699 EAIRTQLAKLP
-710 ELRDLQFAQTIDAP
+710 ELRDLQFAQTIDTP
-724 ALEVNI
+724 SLEVNI
-730 HREKAGLMGIRMADA
+730 DREKAGLMGVRLADA
-745 ARSVIEATGS
+745 ARSVVEATGS

-769 GVAFQVQVQIPAALT
+769 GVAFQVQVQVPPAQTRSA
-784 KSIEDLRNL
+784 EDLRNL
-793 PVGNAGQQ
+793 PVGATGQQ

-813 GVAVAQYDR
+813 STAVAQFDR

-840 GHLADRID
+840 GHLSARID
-848 AAIAAAGKPPA
+848 EAIAAAGKPPA

-873 ELLAGL
+873 ELLNGLGAGL
-879 GGGLAIALVIVALL
+879 GIALVIVALL

-898 QSLRLAAIVLTS
+898 QSARLAAIVLAS
-910 LSVVLAG
+910 LAVVLAG
-917 VVAALLLTGSTLNI
+917 VVAGLLATGSTLNI

-954 AEEARNAGASAA
+954 AEEARRGGATAEAAALTAGAT
-966 DAARQAGSARLRAIL
+966 RLRAIL

-1015 LIFGTVATLT
+1015 LIFGTFATLT
-1025 LVPAAYAWIMGPV
+1025 VVPAAYAWVMGAA
-1038 GRASLSVDPDDPRS
+1038 GRASLSVDPDDPQS
-1052 PHFQKDHAVS
+1052 PHYHPDHAVS

>member
-1 MPRAEVTLPNPMNL
+1 MNL
-15 LSLVL
+15 LSHVL
-20 RRPVTLV
+20 RRPVTLLV
-27 VGVVGLVLAALFG
+27 AVGALALAALFG
-40 LNRMAKDVFP
+40 LGRMAKDVFP

-92 ESKNIQGAAVM
+92 ESRNIQGAAVM

-191 SARTILVNLNPDRL
+191 SARTILVNLHPDRL
-205 RSTGVAPEEVAAA
+205 RSTGVTPEEVAAA

-229 NLVLGDQNLLVPVNA
+229 NLVLGDQNLLVPINA
-244 TVRNIKDLETVPVRA
+244 TVKNIKDLENVPVRP
-259 GQNPPVLI
+259 GQQPAVLI

-293 IPVTKRSDASTLAVA
+293 IPVTKRADASTLAVA
-308 EVVKRNLGVFQNA
+308 GLVKANLGVFQNA
-321 VPADIKVSYEMDQSP
+321 VPADIKVTYEMDQSP

-341 IHDLFLEAVLGAILT
+341 IHDLFLEAVLGAALT

-382 IALLGLWLC
+382 TALLGLWLC

-430 VARAVRDAIAAT
+430 VARAVRTAIAAT

-455 VFLPSLFMEGP
+455 VFLPALFMEGP

-474 SLAVGFSMIAS
+474 SLAVGFSMFAS

-494 VLAVWLLKEDG
+494 VLAVWLLKDDG
-505 AHAPGFFAQVK
+505 VHAPGFFAGVK
-516 ARYAALLD
+516 ARYEALLRG
-524 VALARKGLVVLG
+524 VLARKALVVG
-536 GVALAATFLA
+536 GALALAALFVLG
-546 TLGPKLGREIFPP
+546 LGPRLGREIFPP
-559 ANNGQLQVRL
+559 AANGQLQVRL

-576 LDKTEQIALRALDL
+576 LDRTEQIALRALDV
-590 IKQEIGAENI
+590 IKEELGAGNVA
-600 GTTLGLVGVH
+600 TTLGLVGVH
-610 APNYPVNLVHAW
+610 APNYPVNLIHAW

-628 ATLQVQLKPDAKV
+628 ATLQVQLKPGAQV
-641 DLDAAKEN
+641 DLESAKER
-649 LRRRLGAALPDVRL
+649 LRARLGAALPDVRL

-670 VSRVMSFGAA
+670 VSRVMSFGAP

-699 EAVRAELAKIP
+699 EAIRTQLAKLP
-710 ELRDLQFAQTIDAP
+710 ELRDLQFAQTIDTP
-724 ALEVNI
+724 SLEVNI
-730 HREKAGLMGIRMADA
+730 DREKAGLMGVRLADA
-745 ARSVIEATGS
+745 ARSVVEATGS

-769 GVAFQVQVQIPAALT
+769 GVAFQVQVQVPPAQTRSA
-784 KSIEDLRNL
+784 EDLRNL
-793 PVGNAGQQ
+793 PVGATGQQ

-813 GVAVAQYDR
+813 STAVAQFDR

-840 GHLADRID
+840 GHLSARID
-848 AAIAAAGKPPA
+848 EAIAAAGKPPA

-873 ELLAGL
+873 ELLNGLGAGL
-879 GGGLAIALVIVALL
+879 GIALVIVALL

-898 QSLRLAAIVLTS
+898 QSARLAAIVLAS
-910 LSVVLAG
+910 LAVVLAG
-917 VVAALLLTGSTLNI
+917 VVAGLLATGSTLNI

-954 AEEARNAGASAA
+954 AEEARRGGAPAEAAALTAGAT
-966 DAARQAGSARLRAIL
+966 RLRAIL

-1015 LIFGTVATLT
+1015 LIFGTFATLT
-1025 LVPAAYAWIMGPV
+1025 VVPAAYAWVMGAA
-1038 GRASLSVDPDDPRS
+1038 GRASLSVDPDDPQS
-1052 PHFQKDHAVS
+1052 PHYHPDHAVP

>member
-1 MPRAEVTLPNPMNL
+1 
-15 LSLVL
+15 
-20 RRPVTLV
+20 
-27 VGVVGLVLAALFG
+27 
-40 LNRMAKDVFP
+40 
-50 PLNVPTIYVAQPF
+50 
-63 GGMDAA
+63 
-69 QMEGFLTF
+69 
-77 YYEYHFL
+77 
-84 YITGIEHV
+84 
-92 ESKNIQGAAVM
+92 
-103 KLQFHPGTDM
+103 
-113 SQAMSETIG
+113 
-122 YVNRSR
+122 
-128 AMMPPGTVPPFV
+128 

-205 RSTGVAPEEVAAA
+205 RSTGVTPEEVAAA
-218 LAGANA
+218 LAGTNA

-229 NLVLGDQNLLVPVNA
+229 NLVLGDQNLLVPINA
-244 TVRNIKDLETVPVRA
+244 TVKNIKDLENVPVRP
-259 GQNPPVLI
+259 GQNPAVLI
-267 RDLAQVVDG
+267 RDIAQVVDG

-308 EVVKRNLGVFQNA
+308 SVVKANLGVFQNA

-341 IHDLFLEAVLGAILT
+341 IHDLFLEAVLGAVLT

-418 EAIQQEREKGRP
+418 EAIQQEREKGLP
-430 VARAVRDAIAAT
+430 IARAVRTAITAT

-474 SLAVGFSMIAS
+474 SLAVGFSMFAS

-494 VLAVWLLKEDG
+494 VLAVWLLKDEG
-505 AHAPGFFAQVK
+505 AHAPGFFDGVK
-516 ARYAALLD
+516 ARYEAILQGVMARRVLIV
-524 VALARKGLVVLG
+524 VAS
-536 GVALAATFLA
+536 VALAALFIVGV
-546 TLGPKLGREIFPP
+546 GPKLGREIFPP

-576 LDKTEQIALRALDL
+576 LDRTEQIALRALDV
-590 IKQEIGAENI
+590 IKEELGTANVA
-600 GTTLGLVGVH
+600 TTLGLVGVH
-610 APNYPVNLVHAW
+610 APNYPVNLIHAW

-628 ATLQVQLKPDAKV
+628 ATLQVQLKPGADV

-649 LRRRLGAALPDVRL
+649 LRRRLGVAMPDVRL

-670 VSRVMSFGAA
+670 VSRVMSFGAP

-699 EAVRAELAKIP
+699 EAIRAQLAKIP
-710 ELRDLQFAQTIDAP
+710 ELRDLQFAQTIDTP
-724 ALEVNI
+724 SLEVNI
-730 HREKAGLMGIRMADA
+730 DREKAGLMGVRLADA
-745 ARSVIEATGS
+745 ARSVVEATGS

-769 GVAFQVQVQIPAALT
+769 GVAFQVQVQVPPAQT
-784 KSIEDLRNL
+784 KSAEDLRNL
-793 PVGNAGQQ
+793 PVGATGQQ
-801 PVLLRSIATLKE
+801 PVLLRFIATLKE
-813 GVAVAQYDR
+813 STAVAQFDR

-840 GHLADRID
+840 GHLSVRID
-848 AAIAAAGKPPA
+848 EAIAAVGKPPA

-873 ELLAGL
+873 ELLNSLGAGL
-879 GGGLAIALVIVALL
+879 GIALIIVALL
-893 LAAHF
+893 LAANF
-898 QSLRLAAIVLTS
+898 QSARLAGIVFVS
-910 LSVVLAG
+910 LSLVIAG
-917 VVAALLLTGSTLNI
+917 VIAGLLVTGSTLNI

-948 ILLLTA
+948 ILLL
-954 AEEARNAGASAA
+954 
-966 DAARQAGSARLRAIL
+966 L
-981 MTSLAMLAGM
+981 
-991 IPMALGW
+991 
-998 SEAGSQTAPLGR
+998 
-1010 AVMGG
+1010 
-1015 LIFGTVATLT
+1015 
-1025 LVPAAYAWIMGPV
+1025 LVLPPAASCHY
-1038 GRASLSVDPDDPRS
+1038 SS
-1052 PHFQKDHAVS
+1052 FFF

>member
-1 MPRAEVTLPNPMNL
+1 MPRAEVALPNPMNL

-418 EAIQQEREKGRP
+418 EAIQQERE
-430 VARAVRDAIAAT
+430 
-442 AGPRFLAMACVVA
+442 
-455 VFLPSLFMEGP
+455 
-466 AQALFLPL
+466 
-474 SLAVGFSMIAS
+474 
-485 YALSSTLLP
+485 
-494 VLAVWLLKEDG
+494 
-505 AHAPGFFAQVK
+505 
-516 ARYAALLD
+516 
-524 VALARKGLVVLG
+524 
-536 GVALAATFLA
+536 
-546 TLGPKLGREIFPP
+546 
-559 ANNGQLQVRL
+559 
-569 RAPAGTK
+569 
-576 LDKTEQIALRALDL
+576 
-590 IKQEIGAENI
+590 
-600 GTTLGLVGVH
+600 
-610 APNYPVNLVHAW
+610 
-622 NSGTDE
+622 
-628 ATLQVQLKPDAKV
+628 
-641 DLDAAKEN
+641 
-649 LRRRLGAALPDVRL
+649 
-663 SFEPADI
+663 
-670 VSRVMSFGAA
+670 
-680 TPIEIAVSGP
+680 
-690 SLADNRAHA
+690 
-699 EAVRAELAKIP
+699 
-710 ELRDLQFAQTIDAP
+710 
-724 ALEVNI
+724 
-730 HREKAGLMGIRMADA
+730 
-745 ARSVIEATGS
+745 
-755 SRFILANYW
+755 
-764 ADPKT
+764 
-769 GVAFQVQVQIPAALT
+769 
-784 KSIEDLRNL
+784 
-793 PVGNAGQQ
+793 
-801 PVLLRSIATLKE
+801 
-813 GVAVAQYDR
+813 
-822 YNMQRLAT
+822 
-830 LTANYAGTDL
+830 
-840 GHLADRID
+840 
-848 AAIAAAGKPPA
+848 
-859 KVKVDQRGQVPPLR
+859 
-873 ELLAGL
+873 
-879 GGGLAIALVIVALL
+879 
-893 LAAHF
+893 
-898 QSLRLAAIVLTS
+898 
-910 LSVVLAG
+910 
-917 VVAALLLTGSTLNI
+917 
-931 ESFIGAIMAVG
+931 
-942 VAVANS
+942 
-948 ILLLTA
+948 
-954 AEEARNAGASAA
+954 
-966 DAARQAGSARLRAIL
+966 
-981 MTSLAMLAGM
+981 
-991 IPMALGW
+991 
-998 SEAGSQTAPLGR
+998 
-1010 AVMGG
+1010 
-1015 LIFGTVATLT
+1015 
-1025 LVPAAYAWIMGPV
+1025 
-1038 GRASLSVDPDDPRS
+1038 
-1052 PHFQKDHAVS
+1052 

>member
-1 MPRAEVTLPNPMNL
+1 MNL
-15 LSLVL
+15 LSHVL
-20 RRPVTLV
+20 RRPVTLLV
-27 VGVVGLVLAALFG
+27 AVGALALAALFG
-40 LNRMAKDVFP
+40 LGRMAKDVFP

-92 ESKNIQGAAVM
+92 ESRNIQGAAVM

-191 SARTILVNLNPDRL
+191 SARTILVNLHPDRL
-205 RSTGVAPEEVAAA
+205 RSTGVTPEEVAAA

-229 NLVLGDQNLLVPVNA
+229 NLVLGDQNLLVPINA
-244 TVRNIKDLETVPVRA
+244 TVKNIKDLENVPVRP
-259 GQNPPVLI
+259 GQQPAVLI

-293 IPVTKRSDASTLAVA
+293 IPVTKRADASTLAVA
-308 EVVKRNLGVFQNA
+308 GLVKANLGVFQNA
-321 VPADIKVSYEMDQSP
+321 VPADIKVTYEMDQSP

-341 IHDLFLEAVLGAILT
+341 IHDLFLEAVLGAMLT

-382 IALLGLWLC
+382 TALLGLWLC

-430 VARAVRDAIAAT
+430 VARAVRTAIAAT

-455 VFLPSLFMEGP
+455 VFLPALFMEGP

-474 SLAVGFSMIAS
+474 SLAVGFSMFAS

-494 VLAVWLLKEDG
+494 VLAVWLLKDDG
-505 AHAPGFFAQVK
+505 VHAPGFFAGVK
-516 ARYAALLD
+516 ARYEALLRG
-524 VALARKGLVVLG
+524 VLARKALVVVGAL
-536 GVALAATFLA
+536 ALAALFV
-546 TLGPKLGREIFPP
+546 LGFGPRLGREIFPP
-559 ANNGQLQVRL
+559 AANGQLQVRL

-576 LDKTEQIALRALDL
+576 LDRTEQIALRALDV
-590 IKQEIGAENI
+590 IKEELGAGNVA
-600 GTTLGLVGVH
+600 TTLGLVGVH
-610 APNYPVNLVHAW
+610 APNYPVNLIHAW

-628 ATLQVQLKPDAKV
+628 ATLQVQLKPGAQV
-641 DLDAAKEN
+641 DLESAKER
-649 LRRRLGAALPDVRL
+649 LRARLGAALPDVRL

-670 VSRVMSFGAA
+670 VSRVMSFGAP

-699 EAVRAELAKIP
+699 EAIRTQLAKLP
-710 ELRDLQFAQTIDAP
+710 ELRDLQFAQTIDTP
-724 ALEVNI
+724 SLEVNI
-730 HREKAGLMGIRMADA
+730 DREKAGLMGVRLADA
-745 ARSVIEATGS
+745 ARSVVEATGS

-769 GVAFQVQVQIPAALT
+769 GVAFQVQVQVPPAQTRSA
-784 KSIEDLRNL
+784 EDLRNL
-793 PVGNAGQQ
+793 PVGATGQQ

-813 GVAVAQYDR
+813 STAVAQFDR

-840 GHLADRID
+840 GHLSARID
-848 AAIAAAGKPPA
+848 EAIAAAGKPPA

-873 ELLAGL
+873 ELLNGLGAGL
-879 GGGLAIALVIVALL
+879 GIALVIVALL

-898 QSLRLAAIVLTS
+898 QSARLAAIVLAS
-910 LSVVLAG
+910 LAVVLAG
-917 VVAALLLTGSTLNI
+917 VVAGLLATGSTLNI

-954 AEEARNAGASAA
+954 AEEARRGGATAEAAALTAGAT
-966 DAARQAGSARLRAIL
+966 RLRAIL

-1015 LIFGTVATLT
+1015 LIFGTFATLT
-1025 LVPAAYAWIMGPV
+1025 VVPAAYAWVMGAA
-1038 GRASLSVDPDDPRS
+1038 GRASLSVDPDDPQS
-1052 PHFQKDHAVS
+1052 PHYHPDHAVS

>member
-1 MPRAEVTLPNPMNL
+1 MNL
-15 LSLVL
+15 LSHVL
-20 RRPVTLV
+20 RRPVTLLV
-27 VGVVGLVLAALFG
+27 AVGALALAALFG
-40 LNRMAKDVFP
+40 LGRMAKDVFP

-92 ESKNIQGAAVM
+92 ESRNIQGAAVM

-191 SARTILVNLNPDRL
+191 SARTILVNLHPDRL
-205 RSTGVAPEEVAAA
+205 RSTGVTPEEVAAA

-229 NLVLGDQNLLVPVNA
+229 NLVLGDQNLLVPINA
-244 TVRNIKDLETVPVRA
+244 TVKNIKDLENVPVRP
-259 GQNPPVLI
+259 GQQPAVLI

-293 IPVTKRSDASTLAVA
+293 IPVTKRADASTLAVA
-308 EVVKRNLGVFQNA
+308 GLVKANLGVFQNA
-321 VPADIKVSYEMDQSP
+321 VPADIKVTYEMDQSP

-341 IHDLFLEAVLGAILT
+341 IHDLFLEAVLGAALT

-382 IALLGLWLC
+382 TALLGLWLC

-430 VARAVRDAIAAT
+430 VARAVRTAIAAT

-455 VFLPSLFMEGP
+455 VFLPALFMEGP

-474 SLAVGFSMIAS
+474 SLAVGFSMFAS

-494 VLAVWLLKEDG
+494 VLAVWLLKDDG
-505 AHAPGFFAQVK
+505 VHAPRFFAGVK
-516 ARYAALLD
+516 AGYEAILRG
-524 VALARKGLVVLG
+524 VLARKALVVVG
-536 GVALAATFLA
+536 ALALA
-546 TLGPKLGREIFPP
+546 VLFVLGLGPRLGREIFPP
-559 ANNGQLQVRL
+559 AANGQLQVRL

-576 LDKTEQIALRALDL
+576 LDRTEQIALRALDV
-590 IKQEIGAENI
+590 IKEELGAGNVA
-600 GTTLGLVGVH
+600 TTLGLVGVH
-610 APNYPVNLVHAW
+610 APNYPVNLIHAW

-628 ATLQVQLKPDAKV
+628 ATLQVQLKPGAKV
-641 DLDAAKEN
+641 DLESAKER
-649 LRRRLGAALPDVRL
+649 LRARLGAALPDVRL

-670 VSRVMSFGAA
+670 VSRVMSFGAP

-699 EAVRAELAKIP
+699 EAIRTQLAKLP
-710 ELRDLQFAQTIDAP
+710 ELRDLQFAQTIDTP
-724 ALEVNI
+724 SLEVNI
-730 HREKAGLMGIRMADA
+730 DREKAGLMGVRLADA
-745 ARSVIEATGS
+745 ARSVVEATGS

-769 GVAFQVQVQIPAALT
+769 GVAFQVQVQVPPAQTRSA
-784 KSIEDLRNL
+784 EDLRNL
-793 PVGNAGQQ
+793 PVGATGQQ

-813 GVAVAQYDR
+813 STAVAQFDR

-840 GHLADRID
+840 GHLSARID
-848 AAIAAAGKPPA
+848 EAIAAAGKPPA

-873 ELLAGL
+873 ELLNGLGAGL
-879 GGGLAIALVIVALL
+879 GIALVIVALL

-898 QSLRLAAIVLTS
+898 QSARLAAIVLAS
-910 LSVVLAG
+910 LAVVLAG
-917 VVAALLLTGSTLNI
+917 VVAGLLATGSTLNI

-954 AEEARNAGASAA
+954 AEEARRGGATAEAAALTAGAT
-966 DAARQAGSARLRAIL
+966 RLRAIL

-1015 LIFGTVATLT
+1015 LIFGTFATLT
-1025 LVPAAYAWIMGPV
+1025 VVPAAYAWVMGAA
-1038 GRASLSVDPDDPRS
+1038 GRASLSVDPDDPQS
-1052 PHFQKDHAVS
+1052 PHYHPDHAVS

>member
-1 MPRAEVTLPNPMNL
+1 MNL
-15 LSLVL
+15 LSHVL
-20 RRPVTLV
+20 RRPVTLLV
-27 VGVVGLVLAALFG
+27 AVGALALAALFG
-40 LNRMAKDVFP
+40 LGRMAKDVFP

-92 ESKNIQGAAVM
+92 ESRNIQGAAVM

-191 SARTILVNLNPDRL
+191 SARTILVNLHPDRL
-205 RSTGVAPEEVAAA
+205 RSTGVTPEEVAAA

-229 NLVLGDQNLLVPVNA
+229 NLVLGDQNLLVPINA
-244 TVRNIKDLETVPVRA
+244 TVKNIKDLENVPVRP
-259 GQNPPVLI
+259 GQQPAVLI

-293 IPVTKRSDASTLAVA
+293 IPVTKRADASTLAVA
-308 EVVKRNLGVFQNA
+308 GLVKANLGVFQNA
-321 VPADIKVSYEMDQSP
+321 VPADIKVTYEMDQSP

-341 IHDLFLEAVLGAILT
+341 IHDLFLEAVLGAVLT
-356 GLMVFLFLRDARS
+356 GLMVFLFLRDGRS

-382 IALLGLWLC
+382 TALLGLWLC

-430 VARAVRDAIAAT
+430 VARAVRTAIAAT

-455 VFLPSLFMEGP
+455 VFLPALFMEGP

-474 SLAVGFSMIAS
+474 SLAVGFSMFAS

-494 VLAVWLLKEDG
+494 VLAVWLLKDDG
-505 AHAPGFFAQVK
+505 AHAPGFFAGVK
-516 ARYAALLD
+516 ARYEALLRG
-524 VALARKGLVVLG
+524 VLARKALVVVGAL
-536 GVALAATFLA
+536 ALAALFV
-546 TLGPKLGREIFPP
+546 LGFGPRLGREIFPP
-559 ANNGQLQVRL
+559 AANGQLQVRL

-576 LDKTEQIALRALDL
+576 LDRTEQIALRALDV
-590 IKQEIGAENI
+590 IKEELGAGNVA
-600 GTTLGLVGVH
+600 TTLGLVGVH
-610 APNYPVNLVHAW
+610 APNYPVNLIHAW

-628 ATLQVQLKPDAKV
+628 ATLQVQLKPGAQV
-641 DLDAAKEN
+641 DLESAKER
-649 LRRRLGAALPDVRL
+649 LRARLGAALPDVRL

-670 VSRVMSFGAA
+670 VSRVMSFGAP

-699 EAVRAELAKIP
+699 EAIRTQLAKLP
-710 ELRDLQFAQTIDAP
+710 ELRDLQFAQTIDTP
-724 ALEVNI
+724 SLEVNI
-730 HREKAGLMGIRMADA
+730 DREKAGLMGVRLADA
-745 ARSVIEATGS
+745 ARSVVEATGS

-769 GVAFQVQVQIPAALT
+769 GVAFQVQVQVPPAQTRSA
-784 KSIEDLRNL
+784 EDLRNL
-793 PVGNAGQQ
+793 PVGATGQQ

-813 GVAVAQYDR
+813 STAVAQFDR

-840 GHLADRID
+840 GHLSARID
-848 AAIAAAGKPPA
+848 EAIAAAGKPPA

-873 ELLAGL
+873 ELLNGLGAGL
-879 GGGLAIALVIVALL
+879 GIALVIVALL

-898 QSLRLAAIVLTS
+898 QSARLAAIVLAS
-910 LSVVLAG
+910 LAVVLAG
-917 VVAALLLTGSTLNI
+917 VVAGLLATGSTLNI

-954 AEEARNAGASAA
+954 AEEARRGGATAEAAALTAGAT
-966 DAARQAGSARLRAIL
+966 RLRAIL

-1015 LIFGTVATLT
+1015 LIFGTFATLT
-1025 LVPAAYAWIMGPV
+1025 VVPAAYAWVMGAA
-1038 GRASLSVDPDDPRS
+1038 GRASLSVDPDDPQS
-1052 PHFQKDHAVS
+1052 PHYHPDHAVS

>member
-1 MPRAEVTLPNPMNL
+1 MNF

-27 VGVVGLVLAALFG
+27 VAIVALALTALFG

-63 GGMDAA
+63 GGMEAG
-69 QMEGFLTF
+69 QMEGFLTY

-113 SQAMSETIG
+113 SQAMSETVG
-122 YVNRSR
+122 YVNRAR

-151 QLVFASETRSVAQL
+151 QLVFASETRTVAQL

-191 SARTILVNLNPDRL
+191 SARSILVNLIPDRL
-205 RSTGVAPEEVAAA
+205 RSTGVTPEEVAAA
-218 LAGANA
+218 LAGANV
-224 ILPAG
+224 ITPAG
-229 NLVLGDQNLLVPVNA
+229 NLTLGDQNLLVPVNS
-244 TVRNIKDLETVPVRA
+244 TVKNIKDLENVPIRP
-259 GQNPPVLI
+259 GQNPAILI
-267 RDLAQVVDG
+267 RDVAQVVDG

-293 IPVTKRSDASTLAVA
+293 IPVTKRSDASTLS
-308 EVVKRNLGVFQNA
+308 VVSLVKDNLSVFQAA

-336 IVERA
+336 IVSRA
-341 IHDLFLEAVLGAILT
+341 INDLFLEALLGAVLT
-356 GLMVFLFLRDARS
+356 GLMVFVFLRDARS
-369 TLVVVVNIPLALL
+369 TLVVVINIPLALL
-382 IALLGLWLC
+382 IAVLGLWLC

-430 VARAVRDAIAAT
+430 VALAVRDAIRAT

-455 VFLPSLFMEGP
+455 VFVPSLFMEGS
-466 AQALFLPL
+466 ARALFLPL

-485 YALSSTLLP
+485 YVLSSTLLP
-494 VLAVWLLKEDG
+494 VLAIWLLKDG
-505 AHAPGFFAQVK
+505 STHQVGFFDGLKV
-516 ARYAALLD
+516 RYAALID
-524 VALARKGLVVLG
+524 GVLARKKTVVLAGLIG
-536 GVALAATFLA
+536 GLALVAL
-546 TLGPKLGREIFPP
+546 LGPKLGREIFPS

-576 LDKTEQIALRALDL
+576 LDKTEQIALQALGI
-590 IKQEIGAENI
+590 IKAELGAENV

-610 APNYPVNLVHAW
+610 APNYPVNLIHAW

-628 ATLQVQLKPDAKV
+628 ATLQVQLKAGAKV

-649 LRRRLGAALPDVRL
+649 LRRKLGFALPDVRL

-670 VSRVMSFGAA
+670 VSRVMSFGAP

-690 SLADNRAHA
+690 AMADNRAHA
-699 EAVRAELAKIP
+699 EAIRAELAKIS
-710 ELRDLQFAQTIDAP
+710 ELRDIQFAQTLDAP

-730 HREKAGLMGIRMADA
+730 NREKAGLMGIKLNDA
-745 ARSVIEATGS
+745 ARSVVEATGS

-769 GVAFQVQVQIPAALT
+769 GVAFQVQVQIPGAAT
-784 KSIEDLRNL
+784 KSVEDLRNL

-813 GVAVAQYDR
+813 GVTVAQYDR

-840 GHLADRID
+840 GHLSTRID
-848 AAIAAAGKPPA
+848 EAIAAAGKPPA
-859 KVKVDQRGQVPPLR
+859 KVKVDQRGQVTPLR
-873 ELLAGL
+873 ELFAGL
-879 GGGLAIALVIVALL
+879 GRGLLIAFVIIALL
-893 LAAHF
+893 LAANF
-898 QSLRLAAIVLTS
+898 QSIRLAGTIIAALPIVLS
-910 LSVVLAG
+910 GVILGLLA
-917 VVAALLLTGSTLNI
+917 TFSTLNI
-931 ESFIGAIMAVG
+931 ESYIGAIMAVG
-942 VAVANS
+942 VAVANA
-948 ILLLTA
+948 ILLITA
-954 AEEARNAGASAA
+954 AEQARLAGADAA
-966 DAARQAGSARLRAIL
+966 TAARQAGQTRLRAIL
-981 MTSLAMLAGM
+981 MTSFAMLAGM
-991 IPMALGW
+991 VPMALGW
-998 SEAGSQTAPLGR
+998 SEAGSQTAPLAR

-1025 LVPAAYAWIMGPV
+1025 FVPALYAWIMADV
-1038 GRASLSVDPDDPRS
+1038 GRASPSVDPDDTQS
-1052 PHFQKDHAVS
+1052 THYHKDHAVS

>member
-1 MPRAEVTLPNPMNL
+1 MSF
-15 LSLVL
+15 LSMVL

-27 VGVVGLVLAALFG
+27 VGVLALVLSAVFG

-205 RSTGVAPEEVAAA
+205 RSTGVTPEEVAAA
-218 LAGANA
+218 LAGTNA

-229 NLVLGDQNLLVPVNA
+229 NLVLGDQNLLVPINA
-244 TVRNIKDLETVPVRA
+244 TVKNIKDLENVPVRP
-259 GQNPPVLI
+259 GQNPAVLI
-267 RDLAQVVDG
+267 RDIAQVVDG

-308 EVVKRNLGVFQNA
+308 SVVKANLGVFQNA

-341 IHDLFLEAVLGAILT
+341 IHDLFLEAVLGAVLT

-418 EAIQQEREKGRP
+418 EAIQQEREKGLP
-430 VARAVRDAIAAT
+430 IARAVRSAITAT

-474 SLAVGFSMIAS
+474 SLAVGFSMFAS

-494 VLAVWLLKEDG
+494 VLAVWLLKDEG
-505 AHAPGFFAQVK
+505 VHAPGFFAGVK
-516 ARYAALLD
+516 ARYEAILQGVMGRRVLIV
-524 VALARKGLVVLG
+524 VAS
-536 GVALAATFLA
+536 VALAALFIVGV
-546 TLGPKLGREIFPP
+546 GPKLGREIFPP

-576 LDKTEQIALRALDL
+576 LDRTEQIALRALDV
-590 IKQEIGAENI
+590 IKQEIGAANVA
-600 GTTLGLVGVH
+600 TTLGLVGVH
-610 APNYPVNLVHAW
+610 APNYPVNLIHAW

-628 ATLQVQLKPDAKV
+628 ATLQVQLKPGADV

-649 LRRRLGAALPDVRL
+649 LRRRLGIAMPDVRL

-670 VSRVMSFGAA
+670 VSRVMSFGAP

-699 EAVRAELAKIP
+699 DAIRAQLAKIP
-710 ELRDLQFAQTIDAP
+710 ELRDLQFAQTIDTP
-724 ALEVNI
+724 SLEVNI
-730 HREKAGLMGIRMADA
+730 DREKAGLMGIRLADA
-745 ARSVIEATGS
+745 ARSVVEATGS

-769 GVAFQVQVQIPAALT
+769 GVAFQVQVQVPPAQT
-784 KSIEDLRNL
+784 KSAEDLRNL
-793 PVGNAGQQ
+793 PVGATGQQ

-813 GVAVAQYDR
+813 STAVAQFDR

-830 LTANYAGTDL
+830 LTANYSGTDL
-840 GHLADRID
+840 GHLSARID
-848 AAIAAAGKPPA
+848 EAIAAAGKPPA

-873 ELLAGL
+873 ELLSSLGAGL
-879 GGGLAIALVIVALL
+879 GIALVIVALL
-893 LAAHF
+893 LAANF
-898 QSLRLAAIVLTS
+898 QSARLAGIVFVS
-910 LSVVLAG
+910 LSLVIAG
-917 VVAALLLTGSTLNI
+917 VIAGLLVTGSTLNI

-954 AEEARNAGASAA
+954 AEEARRGGATAEAA
-966 DAARQAGSARLRAIL
+966 ALKAGSTRLRAIL

-991 IPMALGW
+991 VPMALGW

-1015 LIFGTVATLT
+1015 LIFGTFATLT
-1025 LVPAAYAWIMGPV
+1025 VVPAAYAWIMGSV
-1038 GRASLSVDPDDPRS
+1038 GRASLSVDPDDPHS
-1052 PHFQKDHAVS
+1052 THYHKDHAVS

>member
-1 MPRAEVTLPNPMNL
+1 MNL
-15 LSLVL
+15 LSHVL
-20 RRPVTLV
+20 RRPVTLLV
-27 VGVVGLVLAALFG
+27 AVGALALAALFG
-40 LNRMAKDVFP
+40 LGRMAKDVFP

-92 ESKNIQGAAVM
+92 ESRNIQGAAVM

-191 SARTILVNLNPDRL
+191 SARTILVNLHPDRL
-205 RSTGVAPEEVAAA
+205 RSTGVTPEEVAAA

-229 NLVLGDQNLLVPVNA
+229 NLVLGDQNLLVPINA
-244 TVRNIKDLETVPVRA
+244 TVKNIKDLENVPVRP
-259 GQNPPVLI
+259 GQQPAVLI

-293 IPVTKRSDASTLAVA
+293 IPVTKRADASTLAVA
-308 EVVKRNLGVFQNA
+308 GLVKANLGVFQNA

-341 IHDLFLEAVLGAILT
+341 IHDLFLEAVLGAVLT

-382 IALLGLWLC
+382 TALLGLWLC

-430 VARAVRDAIAAT
+430 VARAVRTAIAAT

-455 VFLPSLFMEGP
+455 VFLPALFMEGP

-474 SLAVGFSMIAS
+474 SLAVGFSMFAS

-494 VLAVWLLKEDG
+494 VLAVWLLKDDG
-505 AHAPGFFAQVK
+505 VHAPGFFAGVK
-516 ARYAALLD
+516 ARYEALLRG
-524 VALARKGLVVLG
+524 VLARKALVVVGAL
-536 GVALAATFLA
+536 ALAALFV
-546 TLGPKLGREIFPP
+546 LGFGPRLGREIFPP
-559 ANNGQLQVRL
+559 AANGQLQVRL

-576 LDKTEQIALRALDL
+576 LDRTEQIALRALDV
-590 IKQEIGAENI
+590 IKEELGAGNVA
-600 GTTLGLVGVH
+600 TTLGLVGVH
-610 APNYPVNLVHAW
+610 APNYPVNLIHAW

-628 ATLQVQLKPDAKV
+628 ATLQVQLKPGAQV
-641 DLDAAKEN
+641 DLESAKER
-649 LRRRLGAALPDVRL
+649 LRARLGAALPDVRL

-670 VSRVMSFGAA
+670 VSRVMSFGAP

-699 EAVRAELAKIP
+699 EAIRTQLAKLP
-710 ELRDLQFAQTIDAP
+710 ELRDLQFAQTIDTP
-724 ALEVNI
+724 SLEVNI
-730 HREKAGLMGIRMADA
+730 DREKAGLMGVRLADA
-745 ARSVIEATGS
+745 ARSVVEATGS

-769 GVAFQVQVQIPAALT
+769 GVAFQVQVQVPPAQTRSA
-784 KSIEDLRNL
+784 EDLRNL
-793 PVGNAGQQ
+793 PVGATGQQ

-813 GVAVAQYDR
+813 STAVAQFDR

-840 GHLADRID
+840 GHLSARID
-848 AAIAAAGKPPA
+848 EAIAAAGKPPA

-873 ELLAGL
+873 ELLNGLGAGL
-879 GGGLAIALVIVALL
+879 GIALVIVALL

-898 QSLRLAAIVLTS
+898 QSARLAAIVLAS
-910 LSVVLAG
+910 LAVVLAG
-917 VVAALLLTGSTLNI
+917 VVAGLLATGSTLNI

-954 AEEARNAGASAA
+954 AEEARRGGATAEAAALTAGAT
-966 DAARQAGSARLRAIL
+966 RLRAIL

-1015 LIFGTVATLT
+1015 LIFGTFATLT
-1025 LVPAAYAWIMGPV
+1025 VVPAAYAWVMGAA
-1038 GRASLSVDPDDPRS
+1038 GRASLSVDPDDPQS
-1052 PHFQKDHAVS
+1052 PHYHPDHAVS

>member
-1 MPRAEVTLPNPMNL
+1 MNL
-15 LSLVL
+15 LSHVL
-20 RRPVTLV
+20 RRPVTLLV
-27 VGVVGLVLAALFG
+27 AVGALALAALFG
-40 LNRMAKDVFP
+40 LGRMAKDVFP

-92 ESKNIQGAAVM
+92 ESRNIQGAAVM

-191 SARTILVNLNPDRL
+191 SARTILVNLHPDRL
-205 RSTGVAPEEVAAA
+205 RSTGVTPEEVAAA

-229 NLVLGDQNLLVPVNA
+229 NLVLGDQNLLVPINA
-244 TVRNIKDLETVPVRA
+244 TVKNIKDLENVPVRP
-259 GQNPPVLI
+259 GQQPAVLI

-293 IPVTKRSDASTLAVA
+293 IPVTKRADASTLAVA
-308 EVVKRNLGVFQNA
+308 GLVKANLGVFQNA
-321 VPADIKVSYEMDQSP
+321 VPADIKVTYEMDQSP

-341 IHDLFLEAVLGAILT
+341 IHDLFLEAVLGAVLT
-356 GLMVFLFLRDARS
+356 GLMVFLFLPDARS

-382 IALLGLWLC
+382 TALLGLWLC

-430 VARAVRDAIAAT
+430 VARAVRTAIAAT

-455 VFLPSLFMEGP
+455 VFLPALFMEGP

-474 SLAVGFSMIAS
+474 SLAVGFSMFAS

-494 VLAVWLLKEDG
+494 VLAVWLLKDDG
-505 AHAPGFFAQVK
+505 AHAPGFFAGVK
-516 ARYAALLD
+516 ARYEALLRG
-524 VALARKGLVVLG
+524 VLARKALVVVGAL
-536 GVALAATFLA
+536 ALAALFV
-546 TLGPKLGREIFPP
+546 LGFGPRLGREIFPP
-559 ANNGQLQVRL
+559 AANGQLQVRL

-576 LDKTEQIALRALDL
+576 LDRTEQIALRALDV
-590 IKQEIGAENI
+590 IKEELGAGNVA
-600 GTTLGLVGVH
+600 TTLGLVGVH
-610 APNYPVNLVHAW
+610 APNYPVNLIHAW

-628 ATLQVQLKPDAKV
+628 ATLQVQLKPGAQV
-641 DLDAAKEN
+641 DLESAKER
-649 LRRRLGAALPDVRL
+649 LRARLGAALPDVRL

-670 VSRVMSFGAA
+670 VSRVMSFGAP

-699 EAVRAELAKIP
+699 EAIRTQLAKLP
-710 ELRDLQFAQTIDAP
+710 ELRDLQFAQTIDTP
-724 ALEVNI
+724 SLEVNI
-730 HREKAGLMGIRMADA
+730 DREKAGLMGVRLADA
-745 ARSVIEATGS
+745 ARSVVEATGS

-769 GVAFQVQVQIPAALT
+769 GVAFQVQVQVPPAQTRSA
-784 KSIEDLRNL
+784 EDLRNL
-793 PVGNAGQQ
+793 PVGATGQQ

-813 GVAVAQYDR
+813 STAVAQFDR

-840 GHLADRID
+840 GHLSARID
-848 AAIAAAGKPPA
+848 EAIAAAGKPPA

-873 ELLAGL
+873 ELLNGLGAGL
-879 GGGLAIALVIVALL
+879 GIALVIVALL

-898 QSLRLAAIVLTS
+898 QSARLAAIVLAS
-910 LSVVLAG
+910 LAVVLAG
-917 VVAALLLTGSTLNI
+917 VVAGLLATGSTLNI

-954 AEEARNAGASAA
+954 AEEARRGGATAEAAALTAGAT
-966 DAARQAGSARLRAIL
+966 RLRAIL

-1015 LIFGTVATLT
+1015 LIFGTFATLT
-1025 LVPAAYAWIMGPV
+1025 VVPAAYAWVMGAA
-1038 GRASLSVDPDDPRS
+1038 GRASLSVDPDDPQS
-1052 PHFQKDHAVS
+1052 PHYHPDHAVS

>member
-1 MPRAEVTLPNPMNL
+1 MNL
-15 LSLVL
+15 LSHVL
-20 RRPVTLV
+20 RRPVTLLV
-27 VGVVGLVLAALFG
+27 AVGALALAALFG
-40 LNRMAKDVFP
+40 LGRMAKDVFP

-92 ESKNIQGAAVM
+92 ESRNIQGAAVM

-191 SARTILVNLNPDRL
+191 SARTILVNLHPDRL
-205 RSTGVAPEEVAAA
+205 RSTGVTPEEVAAA

-229 NLVLGDQNLLVPVNA
+229 NLVLGDQNLLVPINA
-244 TVRNIKDLETVPVRA
+244 TVKNIKDLENVPVRP
-259 GQNPPVLI
+259 GQQPAVLI

-293 IPVTKRSDASTLAVA
+293 IPVTKRADASTLAVA
-308 EVVKRNLGVFQNA
+308 GLVKANLGVFQNA
-321 VPADIKVSYEMDQSP
+321 VPADIKVTYEMDQSP

-341 IHDLFLEAVLGAILT
+341 IHDLFLEAVLGAVLT

-382 IALLGLWLC
+382 TALLGLWLC

-430 VARAVRDAIAAT
+430 VARAVRTAIAAT

-455 VFLPSLFMEGP
+455 VFLPALFMEGP

-474 SLAVGFSMIAS
+474 SLAVGFSMFAS

-494 VLAVWLLKEDG
+494 VLAVWLLKNDG
-505 AHAPGFFAQVK
+505 VHAPGFFAGVK
-516 ARYAALLD
+516 ARYEALLRG
-524 VALARKGLVVLG
+524 VLARKALVVVG
-536 GVALAATFLA
+536 ALALA
-546 TLGPKLGREIFPP
+546 VLFVLGLGPRLGREIFPP
-559 ANNGQLQVRL
+559 AANGQLQVRL

-576 LDKTEQIALRALDL
+576 LDRTEQIALRALDV
-590 IKQEIGAENI
+590 IKEELGAGNVA
-600 GTTLGLVGVH
+600 TTLGLVGVH
-610 APNYPVNLVHAW
+610 APNYPVNLIHAW

-641 DLDAAKEN
+641 DLESAKER
-649 LRRRLGAALPDVRL
+649 LRARLGAALPDVRL

-670 VSRVMSFGAA
+670 VSRVMSFGAP

-699 EAVRAELAKIP
+699 EAIRTQLAKLP
-710 ELRDLQFAQTIDAP
+710 ELRDLQFAQTIDTP
-724 ALEVNI
+724 SLEVNI
-730 HREKAGLMGIRMADA
+730 DREKAGLMGVRLADA
-745 ARSVIEATGS
+745 ARSVVEATGS

-769 GVAFQVQVQIPAALT
+769 GVAFQVQVQVPPAQTRSA
-784 KSIEDLRNL
+784 EDLRNL
-793 PVGNAGQQ
+793 PVGATGQQ

-813 GVAVAQYDR
+813 STAVAQFDR

-840 GHLADRID
+840 GHLSARID
-848 AAIAAAGKPPA
+848 EAIAAAGKPPA

-873 ELLAGL
+873 ELLNGLGAGL
-879 GGGLAIALVIVALL
+879 GIALVIVALL

-898 QSLRLAAIVLTS
+898 QSARLAAIVLAS
-910 LSVVLAG
+910 LAVVLAG
-917 VVAALLLTGSTLNI
+917 VVAGLLATGSTLNI

-954 AEEARNAGASAA
+954 AEEARRGGAPAEAAALTAGAT
-966 DAARQAGSARLRAIL
+966 RLRAIL

-1015 LIFGTVATLT
+1015 LIFGTFATLT
-1025 LVPAAYAWIMGPV
+1025 VVPAAYAWVMGAA
-1038 GRASLSVDPDDPRS
+1038 GRASLSVDPDDPQS
-1052 PHFQKDHAVS
+1052 PHYHPDHAVP